1 MNKKIILLIVIISAI
16 SGYFY
21 YEKQQQA
28 EQMADPVLYGNVD
41 IRTVNLAFRQTG
53 RLNKMWVDEGDSVVK
68 GELLAQLDN
77 ADFINALEIAKANLA
92 LVNAQLA
99 KVLSG
104 SRSQEIEAAHQD
116 INRLQS
122 KLVLANST
130 LKRQESL
137 RKTGAASQGALDN
150 AKATFTE
157 ATAELAVARQKFSL
171 LKEGAD
177 KDDIAIAYAQIEI
190 AKAQV
195 AAAQTILDETKLY
208 APNNALVQTRILEP
222 GSIVGMNDPV
232 LSLSVRT
239 PVYIRAY
246 VNESLLGNISPGQKM
261 KIYTDSRE
269 TAYQGHI
276 GFISGTAEFTPKT
289 VETASLRTD
298 LVYRLRILVDGDDVG
313 LNQGQ
318 PVTIKL
324 HKMTNDH
331 E

>member
-1 MNKKIILLIVIISAI
+1 MNKKIILLIVIIIAV

-21 YEKQQQA
+21 YGKQQQA
-28 EQMADPVLYGNVD
+28 QQMADPVLYGNVD
-41 IRTVNLAFRQTG
+41 IRSVNLAFRQAG
-53 RLNKMWVDEGDSVVK
+53 RLERMWVDEGDSVLK

-77 ADFINALEIAKANLA
+77 ADFINALEIAKANLN

-104 SRSQEIEAAHQD
+104 TRAQEIEAAHQD
-116 INRLQS
+116 IIRLQS

-130 LKRQESL
+130 LQRQESL
-137 RKTGAASQGALDN
+137 RKTGAASQGTLDN
-150 AKATFTE
+150 AKAAFTE
-157 ATAELAVARQKFSL
+157 ATAELAAAKQKYSL

-177 KDDIAIAYAQIEI
+177 KEEIAIAYAQIDI
-190 AKAQV
+190 AKAQL
-195 AAAQTILDETKLY
+195 ASAQTTLNETKLY
-208 APNNALVQTRILEP
+208 APDNALVQTRILEP
-222 GSIVGMNDPV
+222 GSIVGMDAPV

-246 VNESLLGNISPGQKM
+246 AGEPLLGKISLGQKM
-261 KIYTDSRE
+261 EIYTDSRE
-269 TAYQGHI
+269 APYQGHI

-298 LVYRLRILVDGDDVG
+298 LVYRLRVLVDGDDLG

-324 HKMTNDH
+324 HKMTDAD

>member
-1 MNKKIILLIVIISAI
+1 MNKKVILLIVIISAI

-21 YEKQQQA
+21 YGKQQQA
-28 EQMADPVLYGNVD
+28 KQMADPVLYGNVD
-41 IRTVNLAFRQTG
+41 IRSVNLAFRQTG
-53 RLNKMWVDEGDSVVK
+53 RLDNMLVDEGDSVIK

-77 ADFINALEIAKANLA
+77 ADFINALAIAKANLNLA
-92 LVNAQLA
+92 KAQLA

-104 SRSQEIEAAHQD
+104 SRAQEIEAANQD
-116 INRLQS
+116 IKRLQS
-122 KLVLANST
+122 KLELANST
-130 LKRQESL
+130 LQRQQSL
-137 RKTGAASQGALDN
+137 RKTGAASQGSLDN
-150 AKATFTE
+150 AKAVFAE
-157 ATAELAVARQKFSL
+157 ATAELAVAQQKFSL

-177 KDDIAIAYAQIEI
+177 KEDIAIAYAQIDI
-190 AKAQV
+190 AQAQV
-195 AAAQTILDETKLY
+195 TSAQTTLDETKLY
-208 APNNALVQTRILEP
+208 APNDAFVQTRILEP
-222 GSIVGMNDPV
+222 GSIVGVNVPV

-246 VNESLLGNISPGQKM
+246 VSESLLGNISLGQQVE
-261 KIYTDSRE
+261 IYSDSRE
-269 TAYQGHI
+269 AAYQGHI

-298 LVYRLRILVDGDDVG
+298 LVYRLRILVDGEDVG

-324 HKMTNDH
+324 HKISNDD